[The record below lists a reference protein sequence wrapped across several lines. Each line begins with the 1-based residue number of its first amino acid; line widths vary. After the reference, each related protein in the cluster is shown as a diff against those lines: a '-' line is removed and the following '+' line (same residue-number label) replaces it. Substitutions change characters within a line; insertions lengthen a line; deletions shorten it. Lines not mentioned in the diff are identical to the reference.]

1 MGEIK
6 HLGFSPSS
14 SGGDGGFHITIS
26 ATTVLSDVHLGDSIA
41 VNGTCLTVTEFTP
54 NSFTVNLAPE
64 TLRRTSLNDL
74 KPGSLV
80 NLERALLPSTRLGG
94 HFVQGHVDGTGEIVE
109 KRVEG
114 DSLWVKVRVSDG
126 DGDGDGGELM
136 RFVVPKGYI
145 CVDGTSLTVV
155 KVYDEEDCFDF
166 MLVAYTQQK
175 VVVASKGVGEK
186 VNLEVDVLG
195 KYVERILQ
203 RGGGGVGGDFKNFA

>member
-6 HLGFSPSS
+6 KLGFAPDGDGD
-14 SGGDGGFHITIS
+14 GGGGFHITIAAS
-26 ATTVLSDVHLGDSIA
+26 TVLADVHLGDSIA

-54 NSFTVNLAPE
+54 NTFTVNLAPE
-64 TLRRTSLNDL
+64 TLRRTNLSDL
-74 KPGSLV
+74 KPNSLV

-94 HFVQGHVDGTGEIVE
+94 HFVQGHVDAVGEIVE

-126 DGDGDGGELM
+126 DLM
-136 RFVVPKGYI
+136 RFLVPKGYV

-155 KVYDEEDCFDF
+155 NVYDEEDSFDF

-175 VVVASKGVGEK
+175 VVVASKGVGENL
-186 VNLEVDVLG
+186 NLEVDVLG

-203 RGGGGVGGDFKNFA
+203 RGGGGVTSQLSSAL